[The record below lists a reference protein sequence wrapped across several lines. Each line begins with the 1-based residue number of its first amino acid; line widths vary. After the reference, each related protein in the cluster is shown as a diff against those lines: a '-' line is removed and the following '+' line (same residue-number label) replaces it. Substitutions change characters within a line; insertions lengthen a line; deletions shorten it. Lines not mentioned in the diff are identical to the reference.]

1 LSIPFG
7 NVTGER
13 LCWLWHFSIRYA
25 YTADEKMVEYHM
37 YPAMPW
43 FGLLLA
49 YRIHKLTQYFS
60 SNRLWLRP
68 MAFASVVVIFTTLSA
83 LRSNV
88 WIDEYRIAQNVLR
101 RYP

>member
-1 LSIPFG
+1 
-7 NVTGER
+7 
-13 LCWLWHFSIRYA
+13 
-25 YTADEKMVEYHM
+25 M

-43 FGLLLA
+43 LGLSVA

-60 SNRLWLRP
+60 SNRLCLRP
-68 MAFASVVVIFTTLSA
+68 TAFATVVVIFTTLSA

-88 WIDEYRIAQNVLR
+88 WIDAYGIAQNALR